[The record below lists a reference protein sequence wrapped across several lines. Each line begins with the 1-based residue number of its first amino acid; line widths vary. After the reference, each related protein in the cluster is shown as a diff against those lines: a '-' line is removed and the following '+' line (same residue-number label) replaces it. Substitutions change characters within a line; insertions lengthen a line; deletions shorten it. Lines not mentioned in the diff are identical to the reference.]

1 MVNLFF
7 YFFMLARRVGQRAA
21 ALHACRY
28 SSARA
33 ESSAPHPHLYHV
45 LGERMIIL
53 RSMDSE
59 FVSSPVDAL
68 AIVRAVERRFGRVA
82 EYRFHR
88 VCPV

>member
-1 MVNLFF
+1 
-7 YFFMLARRVGQRAA
+7 
-21 ALHACRY
+21 
-28 SSARA
+28 
-33 ESSAPHPHLYHV
+33 
-45 LGERMIIL
+45 MIIL

-68 AIVRAVERRFGRVA
+68 AIVRAVERRFGRVS